1 MTDKQHINKL
11 LQDFEILTKENL
23 KLQLR
28 IAELESKLSKY
39 ENSKNSANSSIA
51 PSQDRFRKTK
61 SLRKPSKKS
70 QGSQK
75 GHKGSKLTE
84 NNIVHL
90 TLPCLKAQALGFFR
104 KKNDNLRIFYATI
117 N

>member
-39 ENSKNSANSSIA
+39 ENPKNSANSSIA
-51 PSQDRFRKTK
+51 PSQDPFRKTK
-61 SLRKPSKKS
+61 SLIKPSKKS
-70 QGSQK
+70 QGGQK
-75 GHKGSKLTE
+75 GHKGSKLKMIETPASAR
-84 NNIVHL
+84 L
-90 TLPCLKAQALGFFR
+90 
-104 KKNDNLRIFYATI
+104 
-117 N
+117 